1 VKTTQLLILFIA
13 FALIIVF
20 CSFLSGCASAI
31 EAEQKIA
38 DQITAIDDKTH
49 SVLGIVTT
57 SGQVLHFV
65 SELHKAGVD
74 KEVLLTIQDA
84 MHKVH
89 DIAEK
94 EHQKHVQR
102 E

>member
-1 VKTTQLLILFIA
+1 MKTISLTLFLIFLGVIILCLSLLN
-13 FALIIVF
+13 
-20 CSFLSGCASAI
+20 GCAGVIAV
-31 EAEQKIA
+31 EQKVA
-38 DQITAIDDKTH
+38 DEITAIDDKTH
-49 SVLGIVTT
+49 SILGIVTT

-89 DIAEK
+89 DIAQK